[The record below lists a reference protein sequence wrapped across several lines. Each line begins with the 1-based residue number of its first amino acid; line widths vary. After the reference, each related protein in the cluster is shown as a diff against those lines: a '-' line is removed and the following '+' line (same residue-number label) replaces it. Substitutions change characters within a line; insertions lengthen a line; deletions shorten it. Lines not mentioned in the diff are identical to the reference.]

1 MFRLTTMVSKTCK
14 EGETSFIKTRYDLS
28 IKIRSFLIKYFHNFV
43 IMSFKS
49 AYPKFSNH
57 PEIHG
62 LNWQE
67 KKTKGDSGLDFFHK
81 EPAPGLLVTSS
92 LLLLMNHEQNLD
104 LLPKRYPTR
113 IMIWLPKLRSHVV
126 WLTGRAAHCPCP
138 VSWESICYEVVSLVS
153 WFLFILCETITI

>member
-49 AYPKFSNH
+49 AYPKFSNNQ
-57 PEIHG
+57 PEIHC

-113 IMIWLPKLRSHVV
+113 IMILLPKLCQKIRRGKNPQQ
-126 WLTGRAAHCPCP
+126 T
-138 VSWESICYEVVSLVS
+138 
-153 WFLFILCETITI
+153 TIQTNKLWQLWKEKTQIS